1 MSSDKIRIPNL
12 KEGDYA
18 MKDKIIKNGIEYVRQ
33 GDYYIPNL
41 ALPEETEY
49 QIGKYGSLR
58 RTFLKEHHNWFYS
71 TMLMQGTLLKHL
83 AEIDETCHSTL
94 KDMMSKMAEQEGVTE
109 QLKATDQMTWVQK
122 MNSIKHRA
130 EDFIMREYVYG
141 GFDL

>member
-1 MSSDKIRIPNL
+1 
-12 KEGDYA
+12 
-18 MKDKIIKNGIEYVRQ
+18 MKDKFIKNGIEYVRQ

-41 ALPEETEY
+41 TVPDETEY

-58 RTFLKEHHNWFYS
+58 RTFLKEHHNWLYS

-83 AEIDETCHSTL
+83 AEIDETCHSTI

-109 QLKATDQMTWVQK
+109 QLKATDQMAWVQK

-130 EDFIMREYVYG
+130 EEFIFSEYVYAVEG
-141 GFDL
+141 AE

>member
-1 MSSDKIRIPNL
+1 
-12 KEGDYA
+12 
-18 MKDKIIKNGIEYVRQ
+18 MKNKFIKNGIEYVRQ

-41 ALPEETEY
+41 TVPDETEY

-58 RTFLKEHHNWFYS
+58 RTFLKEHHNWLYS

-109 QLKATDQMTWVQK
+109 QLKATDQMAWVQK

-130 EDFIMREYVYG
+130 EEFIFSEYVYAVEG
-141 GFDL
+141 AE

>member
-1 MSSDKIRIPNL
+1 M
-12 KEGDYA
+12 KE
-18 MKDKIIKNGIEYVRQ
+18 KFIENGIEYVIN
-33 GDYYIPNL
+33 GYYYIPNL

-71 TMLMQGTLLKHL
+71 TMLLQGTLLKHL
-83 AEIDETCHSTL
+83 AEIDEMCHSTL

>member
-1 MSSDKIRIPNL
+1 
-12 KEGDYA
+12 

-58 RTFLKEHHNWFYS
+58 RTFLKEHHNWLYS

-109 QLKATDQMTWVQK
+109 QLKATDQMTLVQK

-141 GFDL
+141 GFEE